1 MKSSKDIYISM
12 FFLFLNFIEILL
24 LGFLYL
30 YIIILGDFKFILSI
44 YIYIYRKNIYKKK
57 NKNCKFRNIL
67 N

>member
-44 YIYIYRKNIYKKK
+44 FIYIEKIYTRKKIKIVSLEI
-57 NKNCKFRNIL
+57 F
-67 N
+67 

>member
-44 YIYIYRKNIYKKK
+44 YIYIEKIYTRKKIKIVSLEI
-57 NKNCKFRNIL
+57 F
-67 N
+67 

>member
-30 YIIILGDFKFILSI
+30 YIIILGDFKFILNI
-44 YIYIYRKNIYKKK
+44 YIEKIYTRKEIKIVSLEI
-57 NKNCKFRNIL
+57 F
-67 N
+67 

>member
-12 FFLFLNFIEILL
+12 FFLCLNFIEILL

-44 YIYIYRKNIYKKK
+44 YIYIEKIYTRKKIKIVSLEI
-57 NKNCKFRNIL
+57 F
-67 N
+67 